1 MFVDLF
7 KECMKKFLILAT
19 VLILNHSLYSVD
31 APFEEEREST
41 QKVTPQQLL
50 DYLVAGSVSPE
61 YTSEFIEALSTLSEE
76 QQVDLKNVLS
86 GLSPVRNTRL
96 NALQYFVPTNAKT
109 DLVGCLS
116 TLELSEWANR
126 IHATI
131 AEHYRPESHN
141 IYIADTV
148 SPITR
153 KLGEKFI

>member
-19 VLILNHSLYSVD
+19 VLILNHSLYSMD

-61 YTSEFIEALSTLSEE
+61 YTSEYIEALSSLSEE

-86 GLSPVRNTRL
+86 GLSPVMNTRL
-96 NALQYFVPTNAKT
+96 NGLQCFVPFSVKLN
-109 DLVGCLS
+109 LVRCLA
-116 TLELSEWANR
+116 TLEASQWTNR
-126 IHATI
+126 INVAIRDYYSSGSDWH
-131 AEHYRPESHN
+131 EM
-141 IYIADTV
+141 YITETG
-148 SPITR
+148 PQIR
-153 KLGEKFI
+153 RGLK